1 MVSGSLDKGEKINT
15 AQAKLNVFCQ
25 WQPSE

>member
-1 MVSGSLDKGEKINT
+1 MLSGCLDKGEKINT
-15 AQAKLNVFCQ
+15 AQEKLNEFCQ